1 LRRATITFYSE
12 DKTFLFFFNTMKKN
26 FPAVCLLISANFVL
40 LYGSALTF
48 YAGNDYYFTKDLID
62 TTAKEHTLYFDLGL
76 GLDDIGGSGVSF
88 HSDLLATNAFND
100 GVTSASARKQ
110 VEMTTG
116 YLDWRSEQ
124 GGTKL
129 RLGRQRYNNL
139 VYDRYDLDGAR
150 LTIRPNS
157 EMSFGAVY
165 GLAVPSP
172 YAKIVMNNV
181 LDISGNP
188 TDSFT
193 TEYKHYLLSD
203 PKKASV
209 MLFDGSVSMIPFT
222 TLNASFGIVPAPYMH
237 PQLTGYD
244 TLNVFDPVSG
254 LPGKDTV
261 PVFEEPG
268 KDDVR
273 AALGVN
279 VSPEAF
285 VRFSGSA
292 RYSNVHK
299 GLDRL
304 DGRLTIIP
312 AAISEI
318 SAYYFMSKG
327 QIDSTNYL
335 AYMFLDQLQEI
346 GASADFFPDKVS
358 CIHLDYHVITS
369 VNEGADHFFTFNASN
384 RALFG
389 GVTLS
394 TGYNGTVIHPYSSA
408 RFPFWKVFTL
418 DAAVDFYRIFR
429 TEYKS
434 VPYDTSYVLVPAVTL
449 DPLTGD
455 TLSITT
461 PEWPKCKKIRSPYN
475 VLHFSGG
482 IRLDFSSIGLS
493 IHPRAEYIINR
504 YYKQDVRFLLTTKL
518 LIFNYWEGRE

>member
-1 LRRATITFYSE
+1 MK
-12 DKTFLFFFNTMKKN
+12 KTFL
-26 FPAVCLLISANFVL
+26 AACLLISLNFVAIQ
-40 LYGSALTF
+40 GSALTF

-88 HSDLLATNAFND
+88 HSDFLATNAFYD
-100 GVTSASARKQ
+100 GITGASTRKQ
-110 VEMTTG
+110 VEITTG
-116 YLDWRSEQ
+116 YLDWRSVK
-124 GGTKL
+124 GGTKV

-150 LTIRPNS
+150 LTVRPNS
-157 EMSFGAVY
+157 EMCFGAVY

-172 YAKIVMNNV
+172 YAKILMNNV

-193 TEYKHYLLSD
+193 TEYKQYYLSD
-203 PKKASV
+203 PNKASV
-209 MLFDGSVSMIPFT
+209 MLLDGALSMIPFT
-222 TLNASFGIVPAPYMH
+222 TLNLSFGIVPAPYMH
-237 PQLTGYD
+237 LRKTGDY
-244 TLNVFDPVSG
+244 VFDVSDPASG
-254 LPGKDTV
+254 LPGKDTM

-279 VSPEAF
+279 ISPEAF
-285 VRFSGSA
+285 VRFSGSG
-292 RYSNVHK
+292 RYSKVHN

-312 AAISEI
+312 AAIAEI

-335 AYMFLDQLQEI
+335 AYLFLDQLQEI
-346 GASADFFPDKVS
+346 GVSADFFPDKAS
-358 CIHLDYHVITS
+358 CIHLDYHFITS
-369 VNEGADHFFTFNASN
+369 ANEGANHFFTFNASN

-389 GVTLS
+389 GITLS
-394 TGYNGTVIHPYSSA
+394 TGYNGLVIHPFGSV

-418 DAAVDFYRIFR
+418 EAAADYYRVFR
-429 TEYKS
+429 TEYYS
-434 VPYDTSYVLVPAVTL
+434 APY
-449 DPLTGD
+449 D
-455 TLSITT
+455 TLSILI
-461 PEWPKCKKIRSPYN
+461 PPPPKIKKFRSPYN
-475 VLHFSGG
+475 IVNVSAG
-482 IRLDFSSIGLS
+482 IRLDISSIGLS
-493 IHPRAEYIINR
+493 IHPRAEYLVNR

-518 LIFNYWEGRE
+518 LINNYWRGRE